1 MDGGLG
7 LRIAVAA
14 ALRCPP
20 FLVAVDRAIVA
31 FLRTAFFSDSIL
43 FGELLN
49 SFFLAI
55 LGLHCLLTPFLR
67 SFRSFISARR
77 RFISGV
83 EVASMGLPRFRAHL
97 VTDLGGA

>member
-7 LRIAVAA
+7 LRMAVAA

-49 SFFLAI
+49 SFFL
-55 LGLHCLLTPFLR
+55 GLHCLLTPFLR

-83 EVASMGLPRFRAHL
+83 EVASMGLPHFRAHL